1 MFLGAHLGIAGGFV
15 EAVAASRRLDAEC
28 VQIFSKSPQM
38 WSGPPVSPEAAERF
52 RAAVQEAQLRA
63 TAVHHGYLLN
73 LASPKPEMLA
83 RSREAFLD
91 EIARAD
97 LLGVDALIF
106 HPGAHLGTGTAAG
119 LATLV
124 ESLDLALG
132 KTPGSRTRILL
143 ETAAGQGTTLC
154 SSFEELADVLARAR
168 HSSRLGVTLDTCHL
182 FAAGFDL
189 RTEDGYG
196 ALIDRIRGTI
206 GEASV
211 RAFHL
216 NDAKAPLGSHLDRHE
231 NIGRGAIGLAGFR
244 RLMTDHRWDEL
255 PGYLETPL
263 DDRDYAR
270 YAEDLATLRGLRGQ
284 PARSRPSSPRAAA
297 SPARAPARSADRR
310 RRPAGPRA
318 PARTGPKGRA
328 R

>member
-1 MFLGAHLGIAGGFV
+1 MFLGAHFGIAGGFA
-15 EAVAASRRLDAEC
+15 EAVAESRRIDAEC

-52 RAAVQEAQLRA
+52 RAAVQEAQLRG

-106 HPGAHLGTGTAAG
+106 HPGAHLGAGTAAG
-119 LATLV
+119 IATLV
-124 ESLDLALG
+124 DSLDVALEA
-132 KTPGSRTRILL
+132 TPGSRTRILL
-143 ETAAGQGTTLC
+143 ENAAGQGTTLC
-154 SSFEELADVLARAR
+154 SSFEELAEVLGRAKYA
-168 HSSRLGVTLDTCHL
+168 SRLGVTLDTCHL

-231 NIGRGAIGLAGFR
+231 NIGRGEIGLVGFR
-244 RLMTDHRWDEL
+244 RLMTDRRWDEL

-270 YAEDLATLRGLRGQ
+270 YAEDLATLRGLRGRRGR
-284 PARSRPSSPRAAA
+284 PRSASPRAAA
-297 SPARAPARSADRR
+297 SPARAAARPANRR
-310 RRPAGPRA
+310 RRPAGPRS
-318 PARTGPKGRA
+318 PARAGPKVRA